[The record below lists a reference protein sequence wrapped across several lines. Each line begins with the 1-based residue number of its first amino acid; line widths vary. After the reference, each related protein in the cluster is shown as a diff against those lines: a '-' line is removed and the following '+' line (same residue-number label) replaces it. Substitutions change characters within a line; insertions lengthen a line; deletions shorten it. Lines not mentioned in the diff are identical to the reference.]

1 MIGSWWTV
9 KVEARPEENVLWSR
23 RANRTEDAIARGGKL
38 FLTTERL
45 LFLPSRF
52 EASNGVGPHST
63 ERSSIISLR
72 KQSRDVRSGGLFSGA
87 ARDRLGVRVDGQ
99 PDELYVVPRVD
110 SVISRLREALNAAN
124 DFGAD
129 SVEEDLPA
137 R

>member
-52 EASNGVGPHST
+52 EASNGVGPHFHRALLDHLASKAVPGRQIW
-63 ERSSIISLR
+63 RSIQWCR
-72 KQSRDVRSGGLFSGA
+72 
-87 ARDRLGVRVDGQ
+87 
-99 PDELYVVPRVD
+99 
-110 SVISRLREALNAAN
+110 
-124 DFGAD
+124 
-129 SVEEDLPA
+129 
-137 R
+137 